1 MALEDELLAR
11 MQADLAALI
20 GRARDLISKRQFATA
35 SRLLGD
41 GYRRL
46 FGLDRRFLQMMQ
58 PQQVSGIL
66 GRSEKVTAFAKLMA
80 EEADLLRVQ
89 GDVQSASATAKWT
102 VRILESAK
110 QTGDATLLARLR
122 VMADLI
128 S

>member
-11 MQADLAALI
+11 MQADLAAMI
-20 GRARDLISKRQFATA
+20 GRARELISKRQFATA

-41 GYRRL
+41 SYRRL

-66 GRSEKVTAFAKLMA
+66 GRPEKVTAFAKLMA

-102 VRILESAK
+102 VKILESAK